1 MEDYVNI
8 DETYRLRLIKRTALP
23 EATHV
28 AISQIVKHEDGEI
41 GVTDGRFALER
52 QRDGTWVELKEAE
65 LSESV
70 YLEVRPKILQVVT
83 ANNSSIFGERLSFDV
98 HVPVLAHRLLARKID
113 EASSQ

>member
-1 MEDYVNI
+1 MEDYVKI
-8 DETYRLRLIKRTALP
+8 DETYRLRLIKRTAPP

-52 QRDGTWVELKEAE
+52 QQEGAWVELKETE

-70 YLEVRPKILQVVT
+70 YLEVRPKILQVVS
-83 ANNSSIFGERLSFDV
+83 ANNSSIVGERLGFEV
-98 HVPVLAHRLLARKID
+98 HVPVLAHRLIARKIH
-113 EASSQ
+113 EASST